1 MSTLLFYNGIG
12 GFSPE
17 GDEYIIQLP
26 EQQMTPAPWVNVL
39 ANPNFGTLVSESGQ
53 GYTWIENS
61 HEFRLTPWSNDPI
74 EDSSGE
80 VFYIRDDET
89 GKFYS
94 PTVLPCR
101 GSGDYQ
107 TRHGFGYSVFEHRE
121 EDIYSELC
129 MYVALDAPVK
139 FFVLKLRND
148 ATRARQLSVTGYVEW
163 VLGDLRSKYAMHVV
177 TQISPDGALLAQNY
191 YNTDFGDRTAFF
203 SATTSML
210 TLNTRSHTCSRSEF
224 IGPQGTLQNPAALD
238 KQLSGAVGAGLDPCG
253 AIQLAFNLA
262 PNETC
267 EIIFILGAGQ
277 NQDDANSLVQRYL
290 TKAAADTALLTLR
303 QYWRK
308 TLSAVRVQ
316 TPDPALDLL
325 ANGWLMYQVIS
336 SRLWGRTGFYQ
347 CSGAFGFRDQLQD
360 VMSLVHTQP
369 ELFRAHLL
377 LCASRQ
383 FVEGDVQHWWHPPMG
398 RGVRTRCSDDYLW
411 LPFAICR
418 YVETTGD
425 VAVLDEKILFLEG
438 RPLKDDE
445 ESYYEQ
451 ATPSQKSDSLYQHGV
466 RAIVHGLKFG
476 EHGLPLMGCGDW
488 NDGMNLVGALGR
500 GESVWLGFFLYTVLQ
515 QFALLAQRYGDTE
528 FATRCDEA
536 SLLLQKNLEQH
547 AWDGTWYRRAY
558 FDDGTPLGSSSN
570 TECRI
575 DSIAQSWSVLSNAA
589 PSTRAK
595 QAMSALNHYLVRPI
609 DGVVTLLDPPFDHST
624 PNPGYIQGYVAG
636 IRENGGQY
644 THAATW
650 VAMAY
655 AKLGETALAWQIF
668 NIINPINHGSTLEAI
683 HRYKIEPYVIAGDVY
698 SVTPHIG
705 RGGWSWYTG
714 SAGWM
719 YRLIIESLLGVQ
731 LMGEQLRFCPCLPV
745 NWDQFTLDYRY
756 KETLYR
762 ITITRGPQEI
772 LTLDGIK
779 IATNMI
785 SLLND
790 QKLHLVNVTVE
801 TNIFHEK

>member
-1 MSTLLFYNGIG
+1 MSTLLFFNGLG

-17 GDEYIIQLP
+17 GDEYIIKLS
-26 EQQMTPAPWVNVL
+26 EEQMTPAPWVNVL

-61 HEFRLTPWSNDPI
+61 HEFRLTPWNNDPV

-107 TRHGFGYSVFEHRE
+107 TRHGFGYSIFEHLE

-139 FFVLKLRND
+139 FFVLKIRND
-148 ATRARQLSVTGYVEW
+148 DSRARQLSVTGYIEW
-163 VLGDLRSKYAMHVV
+163 VLGDLRSKNAIHVV
-177 TQISPDGALLAQNY
+177 TKISPDGTLLAQNSN
-191 YNTDFGDRTAFF
+191 NTDLGDRTAFF

-210 TLNTRSHTCSRSEF
+210 TLNSRSVTCNRSEF
-224 IGPQGTLQNPAALD
+224 IGPEGTLQNPAALEG
-238 KQLSGAVGAGLDPCG
+238 KQLSGDVGAGLDPCG

-262 PNETC
+262 PRQTG

-277 NQDDANSLVQRYL
+277 NEDNANSLVHSCQ
-290 TKAAADTALLTLR
+290 TKVAADAALQTIR
-303 QYWRK
+303 EYWRN
-308 TLSAVRVQ
+308 TLSAVRVK
-316 TPDPALDLL
+316 TPDPAFDLL
-325 ANGWLMYQVIS
+325 ANGWLIYQVIS

-360 VMSLVHTQP
+360 VMSLVHAKP
-369 ELFRAHLL
+369 DLFRAHLL

-411 LPFAICR
+411 LPFAMCR

-425 VAVLDEKILFLEG
+425 MAALDEKITFLQG
-438 RPLKDDE
+438 RPLKPDE
-445 ESYYEQ
+445 QSYYEQ
-451 ATPSQKSDSLYQHGV
+451 AVQSHESDSLYQHGV
-466 RAIVHGLKFG
+466 RAIMNGLKFG

-488 NDGMNLVGALGR
+488 NDGMNLVGSLGR

-515 QFALLAQRYGDTE
+515 QFALLAQRYGDSE
-528 FATRCDEA
+528 FAKKCNAE
-536 SLLLQKNLEQH
+536 SILLQKNLEQQG
-547 AWDGTWYRRAY
+547 WDGKWYRRAY

-595 QAMSALNHYLVRPI
+595 QAMSALNHYLVRPS
-609 DGVVTLLDPPFDHST
+609 DGVVTLLDPPFNHST
-624 PNPGYIQGYVAG
+624 PNPGYIQSYVAG

-650 VAMAY
+650 AAMAF
-655 AKLGETALAWQIF
+655 AKLGETAIAWQIF
-668 NIINPINHGSTLEAI
+668 NIINPINHGSTPDAI
-683 HRYKIEPYVIAGDVY
+683 DRYKIEPYVMAGDVY
-698 SVTPHIG
+698 TVTPHIG

-719 YRLIIESLLGVQ
+719 YRLMIESLLGLQ
-731 LMGEQLRFCPCLPV
+731 LTAEQLRLTPCLPV
-745 NWDQFTLDYRY
+745 DWDHFTLDYRY

-762 ITITRGPQEI
+762 ITINRGRVDR
-772 LTLDGIK
+772 LTLDGVELN
-779 IATNMI
+779 TNMI
-785 SLLND
+785 SLSND
-790 QKLHLVNVTVE
+790 QKLHLVSLIV
-801 TNIFHEK
+801 I